1 MRALAE
7 QIRRRGPIPFSAFV
21 DAALYDPDEGFF
33 ARGRGAG
40 RAGSDFVT
48 SPEVGPLFGA
58 CVARALDGWW
68 DGEGRPD
75 PFVFVEVGAGNGR
88 LAREVLRAEPRCAP
102 ALRYVLVERSAALR
116 EAQRELLTVEPYS
129 EALGPA
135 VPGPDGEVAQPV
147 PGTGPIVTALDE
159 LPAAAFTGVVLANEL
174 LDNLPFDLVERT
186 DAGWDEIRVSIADA
200 EPSMP
205 VFAPVRVPAN
215 EELLAWLDGVDVPV
229 GTRVPV
235 QREVDAW
242 LSGCAAALRRGVL
255 VLIDYTVPVA
265 ELPARGDGWLRTYRE
280 HDRGEDPLTAPGTQ
294 DITADVLLEPLRRA
308 ARRVGFTLAEE
319 LTQAEWLRG
328 VGIDALVA
336 EGQAAWEAGAARG
349 DLAALAGRSRATE
362 AAALTDPT
370 GLGAHTV
377 LVLTRP

>member
-21 DAALYDPDEGFF
+21 DAALYDPAEGFF

-40 RAGSDFVT
+40 RAASDFVT

-68 DGEGRPD
+68 EDAGQPD

-88 LAREVLRAEPRCAP
+88 LAREVLRGEPRCAP

-116 EAQRELLTVEPYS
+116 DAQREHLTVEPYS

-159 LPAAAFTGVVLANEL
+159 LPATAFTGVVLANEL
-174 LDNLPFDLVERT
+174 LDNLPFDLAERT
-186 DAGWDEIRVSIADA
+186 DAGWDEIRVASTDGGA
-200 EPSMP
+200 
-205 VFAPVRVPAN
+205 FAPVRVPAN
-215 EELLAWLDGVDVPV
+215 EELLAWLDGVDVQP

-242 LSGCAAALRRGVL
+242 LGRCAAALRRGVL
-255 VLIDYTVPVA
+255 VVIDYTVPVA
-265 ELPARGDGWLRTYRE
+265 DLPARADGWLRTYRE
-280 HDRGEDPLTAPGTQ
+280 HGRGEDPLTAPGTQ

-319 LTQAEWLRG
+319 RAQAEWLRG
-328 VGIDALVA
+328 VGIDDLVA
-336 EGQAAWEAGAARG
+336 EGRAAWEAGASRG
-349 DLAALAGRSRATE
+349 DLAALAGRSRTTE
-362 AAALTDPT
+362 AAALTDPA

-377 LVLTRP
+377 VVLTRP